1 MKTATKAMAGIVTI
15 MALLAPVSAYAQS
28 SQKKDAS
35 DCSACA
41 VPVQLAQLRPR
52 VGNPVKVE
60 GATRL
65 PSDGDPDAIV
75 LNCCPPI
82 FNQKMDGM
90 FRVDQLPGK
99 GPSDTYGLTF
109 TPSYWV
115 DPQMKAFAIY
125 AGIFVPTGWTANSV
139 LLDAEMKELSIAPNA
154 TPTAADF
161 AGGSTVTA
169 GTLRGWWTTTPS
181 NVWNGPDGN
190 GKLFEHKFKDGV
202 YVSPGHMKPN
212 RWYVV
217 KLSLKLAAT
226 NGTPGSWRVSNI
238 NCAGG
243 DRYVAINV
251 RTAALKAG
259 PSAMASNSAEIVEIR

>member
-1 MKTATKAMAGIVTI
+1 MITVRKTMAGIVTVI
-15 MALLAPVSAYAQS
+15 ALLSSASAYAQS
-28 SQKKDAS
+28 SDTRDAN

-41 VPVQLAQLRPR
+41 APVQLAQLRPK

-60 GATRL
+60 GPIRL
-65 PSDGDPDAIV
+65 PSDGDPNAIA

-90 FRVDQLPGK
+90 FRIDQLPGK
-99 GPSDTYGLTF
+99 GLSDNYGLTF
-109 TPSYWV
+109 SPSYWV

-125 AGIFVPTGWTANSV
+125 AGIFAPTGWTANSV
-139 LLDAEMKELSIAPNA
+139 LLDAEMKELAIAPNA

-161 AGGSTVTA
+161 AGGTTVTS

-190 GKLFEHKFKDGV
+190 GKLFDQKFSDGV

-226 NGTPGSWRVSNI
+226 NGSPGSWQVSNI
-238 NCAGG
+238 NCASGA
-243 DRYVAINV
+243 RYVAINV
-251 RTAALKAG
+251 RTAGLKAG
-259 PSAMASNSAEIVEIR
+259 PGATAANSAEIVEIR